1 MVDNIKQTLFTIK
14 LQVQMKNSNL
24 FLDKLKVEPKWYQT
38 IRRIQK
44 QGLSDA
50 FLLKG
55 SWQSPGYDSEQ
66 LLKVIKNIM
75 HAACQLVTMI
85 KHSNESKACSWHMSH
100 QEFSN
105 ARFFFKTKTVKPA
118 KTRACTAAARHRTYS
133 FARSPRWTRLS
144 VCCHPRGFFLSPNT
158 RHESINITNKQ

>member
-38 IRRIQK
+38 IRRIQE
-44 QGLSDA
+44 QGLSDT

-55 SWQSPGYDSEQ
+55 SRQSPGYDSEQ

-105 ARFFFKTKTVKPA
+105 ARFFFLNQNR
-118 KTRACTAAARHRTYS
+118 KTRQNTCLY
-133 FARSPRWTRLS
+133 
-144 VCCHPRGFFLSPNT
+144 CCCSSQNLQFREITKVNEAISLLSPKG
-158 RHESINITNKQ
+158 IFLITNYTSWEHKHNK